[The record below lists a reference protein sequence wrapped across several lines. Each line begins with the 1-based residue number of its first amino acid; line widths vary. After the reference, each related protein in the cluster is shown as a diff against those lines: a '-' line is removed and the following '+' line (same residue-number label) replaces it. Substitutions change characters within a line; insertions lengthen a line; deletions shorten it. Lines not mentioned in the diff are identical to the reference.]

1 MLKQRTSF
9 LLPVLMLL
17 IAVGIVTFFAAA
29 SSPAPEI
36 SPAPAPTAAPS
47 PVPTPTPEPT
57 PVPTPEPTPTPTP
70 APEPVPD
77 AEYRIRVNKAA
88 NCVTVYTVT
97 DEEETPLCAFV
108 CSCGENTPEG
118 SFRLDN
124 KWRWLWM
131 VDDSYGQWVS
141 QISGNI
147 LFHSLP
153 YWGTMDPEQLDVEEY
168 NKLGSTASHG
178 CVRLRAC
185 DAKWIYDNV
194 PQGSLIT
201 VYSDEADPGP
211 LGKPTA
217 EQLPDW
223 HTWDPTDE
231 TVNQKCSEHGCH

>member
-9 LLPVLMLL
+9 ILPALMLL
-17 IAVGIVTFFAAA
+17 ISVGIIVFFAAA
-29 SSPAPEI
+29 SAPAAEI
-36 SPAPAPTAAPS
+36 SPEPEPTLIS
-47 PVPTPTPEPT
+47 TPEPT
-57 PVPTPEPTPTPTP
+57 PTPTPTPEPTPTPTP
-70 APEPVPD
+70 APEPVPG
-77 AEYRIRVNKAA
+77 AEYSITVNKAA
-88 NCVTVYTVT
+88 NCVTVFTLG
-97 DEEETPLCAFV
+97 DDGETPLCAFI

-141 QISGNI
+141 QITGNI

-153 YWGTMDPEQLDVEEY
+153 YWGTMDPEQLDVDAF
-168 NKLGSTASHG
+168 NMLGSTASHG

-194 PQGSLIT
+194 PQGTLIT
-201 VYSDEADPGP
+201 VYSDEEDPGP

-217 EQLPDW
+217 EQLPEW
-223 HTWDPTDE
+223 HTWDPSDP
-231 TVNQKCSEHGCH
+231 TVNQKCAERGCH